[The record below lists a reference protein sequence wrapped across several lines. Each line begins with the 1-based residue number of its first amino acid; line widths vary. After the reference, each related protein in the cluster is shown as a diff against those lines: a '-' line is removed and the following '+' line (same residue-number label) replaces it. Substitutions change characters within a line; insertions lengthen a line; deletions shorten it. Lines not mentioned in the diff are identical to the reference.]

1 MYHSTIP
8 VQRIGIHGL
17 LEGRISLI
25 AIGLFLLLSAGIAF
39 ASAVL
44 PSGAPRFSDV
54 PPVVEEAEGEL
65 KDALDGRL
73 HMHLKR
79 LSMRS

>member
-8 VQRIGIHGL
+8 MQRHGIQGFFT
-17 LEGRISLI
+17 GRLSII

-39 ASAVL
+39 ATAVL
-44 PSGAPRFSDV
+44 PSGPARFSDV
-54 PPVVEEAEGEL
+54 PPVVEEAETEL
-65 KDALDGRL
+65 KDALDSRL
-73 HMHLKR
+73 HLHLKR

>member
-8 VQRIGIHGL
+8 VQRIGIQGL
-17 LEGRISLI
+17 FTGRLSII

-39 ASAVL
+39 ATAVL
-44 PSGAPRFSDV
+44 PTGSQRFSDV
-54 PPVVEEAEGEL
+54 PPVVEEAENEL
-65 KDALDGRL
+65 KDTLDNRL
-73 HMHLKR
+73 HLHLKR